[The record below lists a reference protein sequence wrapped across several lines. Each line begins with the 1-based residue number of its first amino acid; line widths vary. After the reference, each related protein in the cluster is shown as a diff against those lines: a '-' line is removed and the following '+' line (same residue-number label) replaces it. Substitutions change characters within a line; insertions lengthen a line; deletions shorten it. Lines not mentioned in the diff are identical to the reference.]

1 MTIGN
6 IKAVCVHVQISIK
19 TNQSNADH
27 MILALTV
34 NRLYIQRTLSAGK
47 LMQIWSEHIIIWTSH
62 NIVPT
67 PYRRI

>member
-19 TNQSNADH
+19 TNQPNADH

-34 NRLYIQRTLSAGK
+34 NRLYTISWKINAN
-47 LMQIWSEHIIIWTSH
+47 ME
-62 NIVPT
+62 
-67 PYRRI
+67 